1 MMTGTTNQAA
11 DASDLTNVELA
22 ARLRMT
28 LGRLNRRVRQHGPQT
43 LSSSQASTLA
53 SVEALGPV
61 RLGDLAAHEGVTAPT
76 QSRLVASLEHQ
87 GLLRRMPDADDRR
100 ATLLAITPQG
110 RRQLERLRGERSA
123 FLVLRLGTLSCE
135 QRQALVM
142 ALGALEALAESPVTG
157 PLPPEPVPSQSVPSE
172 PVSSEPVSS
181 EPVSS
186 KPRD

>member
-1 MMTGTTNQAA
+1 VTAGQEKMTSVTDQVPGAEGV
-11 DASDLTNVELA
+11 TNVELA

-76 QSRLVASLEHQ
+76 QSRLVASLESQ
-87 GLLRRMPDADDRR
+87 GLVRRMPDSEDRR

-110 RRQLERLRGERSA
+110 RRQLEQLRTERSA
-123 FLVLRLGTLSCE
+123 FLVAQLGRLSAE
-135 QRQALVM
+135 QRATLV
-142 ALGALEALAESPVTG
+142 AALEALEVLAENPG
-157 PLPPEPVPSQSVPSE
+157 E
-172 PVSSEPVSS
+172 
-181 EPVSS
+181 
-186 KPRD
+186 

>member
-1 MMTGTTNQAA
+1 MMTGATNQVP
-11 DASDLTNVELA
+11 DVQDLTNVELA

-28 LGRLNRRVRQHGPQT
+28 LGRLNRRVRQHGTQA

-76 QSRLVASLEHQ
+76 QSRLVASLEQQ
-87 GLLRRMPDADDRR
+87 GLLRRMPDPEDRR
-100 ATLLAITPQG
+100 ATLLAITSQG

-123 FLVLRLGTLSCE
+123 FLVSQLGTLSDE

-142 ALGALEALAESPVTG
+142 ALDALEALAESPAA
-157 PLPPEPVPSQSVPSE
+157 EPAP
-172 PVSSEPVSS
+172 S

-186 KPRD
+186 KPHD